1 MISEMLVLG
10 GTAASIGFIHTVLG
24 PDHYLPFI
32 AMSKARGWS
41 GRKTAIVTLLCG
53 LGHVMSS
60 IILGLVGVS
69 LGIVVFRL
77 ESVESSRGDLA
88 GWILIAF
95 GLIYLLW
102 GIRRAVRERSHD
114 HRHGRRNGEPH
125 SHHHSHIGGHSH
137 IHGSAAT
144 SNLTPW
150 VLFTIFL
157 LGPCEPLIPLIMYPA
172 AKSSVWA
179 VVAVA
184 MVFGLVTIL
193 TMFACVMVSYYGLSK
208 VSLPH
213 VERYSHA
220 LAGLTVLLCGGAIK
234 FLGL

>member
-114 HRHGRRNGEPH
+114 HRHGRRNGEPTPTTI
-125 SHHHSHIGGHSH
+125 HI
-137 IHGSAAT
+137 SAV
-144 SNLTPW
+144 TPIFTV
-150 VLFTIFL
+150 VL
-157 LGPCEPLIPLIMYPA
+157 PPA
-172 AKSSVWA
+172 
-179 VVAVA
+179 
-184 MVFGLVTIL
+184 I
-193 TMFACVMVSYYGLSK
+193 
-208 VSLPH
+208 
-213 VERYSHA
+213 
-220 LAGLTVLLCGGAIK
+220 
-234 FLGL
+234 